1 MLQIGVIGSSS
12 ADEEL
17 YKIAETVGEEIA
29 RAGCILVCGG
39 LTGVM
44 EAAAKGAKKIGGLT
58 IGILPG
64 LHKEEANRYIDVKV
78 VTAMSHARNAIIAR
92 TADVLIAIGG
102 ELGTLSEISLGLKI
116 GKPVIILKDGEGIG
130 ELIRGVDQNLYFS
143 KTPKDAVKLALEL
156 GVEG

>member
-17 YKIAETVGEEIA
+17 YKVSESLGEEIA

-44 EAAAKGAKKIGGLT
+44 EAASKGAKRLGGLT
-58 IGILPG
+58 VGILPG
-64 LHKEEANRYIDVKV
+64 VGKEEANRYIDVKV
-78 VTAMSHARNAIIAR
+78 VTAMSHARNAVIAR
-92 TADVLIAIGG
+92 TADVLIAVGG

-116 GKPVIILKDGEGIG
+116 GKPVIVLEGVEGIG
-130 ELIRGVDQNLYFS
+130 EMVRGIDQNLYFS
-143 KTPKDAVKLALEL
+143 KSPKEAVKMALKL
-156 GVEG
+156 GGE

>member
-17 YKIAETVGEEIA
+17 YKVSESLGEEIA

-44 EAAAKGAKKIGGLT
+44 EAASKGAKRLGGLT
-58 IGILPG
+58 VGILPG
-64 LHKEEANRYIDVKV
+64 AGKEGANRYIDVKV
-78 VTAMSHARNAIIAR
+78 VTAMSHARNAVIAR
-92 TADVLIAIGG
+92 TADVLIAVGG

-116 GKPVIILKDGEGIG
+116 GKPVIVLEGVEGIG
-130 ELIRGVDQNLYFS
+130 EMVRGIDQNLYFS
-143 KTPKDAVKLALEL
+143 KSPKEAVKMALEI
-156 GVEG
+156 GGE

>member
-17 YKIAETVGEEIA
+17 YKVSESLGEEIA

-44 EAAAKGAKKIGGLT
+44 EAASKGAKRLGGLT
-58 IGILPG
+58 VGILPG
-64 LHKEEANRYIDVKV
+64 VGKEEANRYIDVKV
-78 VTAMSHARNAIIAR
+78 VTAMSYARNAVIAR
-92 TADVLIAIGG
+92 TADVLIAVGG

-116 GKPVIILKDGEGIG
+116 GKPVIVLEGVEGIG
-130 ELIRGVDQNLYFS
+130 EMVRGIDQNLYFS
-143 KTPKDAVKLALEL
+143 KSPKEAVKMALEL
-156 GVEG
+156 GGE

>member
-17 YKIAETVGEEIA
+17 YKVSESLGEEIA

-44 EAAAKGAKKIGGLT
+44 EAASKGAKRLGGLT
-58 IGILPG
+58 VGILPG
-64 LHKEEANRYIDVKV
+64 VGKEEANRYIDVKV
-78 VTAMSHARNAIIAR
+78 VTAMSHARNAVIAR
-92 TADVLIAIGG
+92 TADVLIAVGG

-116 GKPVIILKDGEGIG
+116 GKPVIVLEGVEGIG
-130 ELIRGVDQNLYFS
+130 EMVRGIDQNLYFS
-143 KTPKDAVKLALEL
+143 KSPKEAVKMALEL
-156 GVEG
+156 GGE

>member
-17 YKIAETVGEEIA
+17 YKVSESLGEEIA

-44 EAAAKGAKKIGGLT
+44 EAASKGAKRLGGLT
-58 IGILPG
+58 VGILPG
-64 LHKEEANRYIDVKV
+64 VGKGEANRYIDVKV
-78 VTAMSHARNAIIAR
+78 VTAMSHARNAVIAR
-92 TADVLIAIGG
+92 TADVLIAVGG

-116 GKPVIILKDGEGIG
+116 GKPVIVLEGVEGIG
-130 ELIRGVDQNLYFS
+130 EMVRGIDQNLYFS
-143 KTPKDAVKLALEL
+143 KSPKEAVKMALEL
-156 GVEG
+156 GGE